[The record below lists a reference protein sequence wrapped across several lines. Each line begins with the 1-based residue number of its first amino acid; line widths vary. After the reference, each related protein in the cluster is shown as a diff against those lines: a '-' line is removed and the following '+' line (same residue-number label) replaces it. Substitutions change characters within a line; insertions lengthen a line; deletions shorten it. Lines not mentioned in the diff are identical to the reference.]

1 MYVCTYLGRWQEMFE
16 EECVMD
22 CFPVL
27 ILPNAI
33 TLLLYDIFPDSS
45 GGKKSACNARTSV

>member
-1 MYVCTYLGRWQEMFE
+1 MYVCTFLGRWQEMFE

-22 CFPVL
+22 CFPFL